1 MIENE
6 NTLNIP
12 DRILTILACP
22 DDHSDLKLDSE
33 SLKCI
38 NCKREF
44 SINNNLI
51 DLRPNENF
59 NVNNKDVNNIYK
71 SYYENLSNFGE
82 GGEEIG
88 TFGIE
93 MNSISSGF
101 VNETLKIIKKYFS
114 DKDIVCDIGAGSG
127 DYSIELAKKSKYM
140 LHCDL
145 DINGI
150 KISQENAKKR
160 KINNIYFLYCDYFK
174 LPFKTNSIDFLYS
187 IDIFERGK
195 EHENKLL
202 NEIERIIKKK
212 SKIIID
218 FHSKERKKL
227 TRVENKALFPYSK
240 EEIQSLIHNFEF
252 KINEIIGTGFIPQLL
267 KWSEKQYKIL
277 NPIARSLYFPPARWL
292 VIFTKNQYDSKKM
305 E

>member
-6 NTLNIP
+6 NILNIP
-12 DRILTILACP
+12 DKILAILACP
-22 DDHSDLKLDSE
+22 DDHSNLKLDSK
-33 SLKCI
+33 SLKCT
-38 NCKREF
+38 NCRREF

-82 GGEEIG
+82 GGEGIG

-160 KINNIYFLYCDYFK
+160 KISNIYFLYCDYFK
-174 LPFKTNSIDFLYS
+174 LPFKRNSIDFLYS

-212 SKIIID
+212 SKMIID
-218 FHSKERKKL
+218 FHSKERTQL